1 MKKWGKRIVSGVI
14 AASILTGAAISKSE
28 PAKSMIASVVQAGTE
43 TSFMGELL
51 RGEYMDVF
59 TSWTEEEQKEF
70 YEALSPEKQAVFLEV
85 TNCQI
90 IKQLVKTGKIKKELD
105 QTVHKLQPYFLLLKK
120 GNKEKPEETVVM
132 KCINEI
138 EMSEY
143 ESTDQYLRQIIPEK
157 QLFYMDFYRSLEA
170 VKNGKGDIQVSVDYL
185 YKKLGFKEEEEK
197 QIQNMSVTHPP
208 AVMQKKAAAKAASD
222 GFSNFKAVSSLK
234 GLKDAIAGA
243 AKGAKIAV
251 RIDKGFSVT
260 SVIKTNGRHVKIYAD
275 SVSGHNLNRTSG
287 YKSTMI
293 EVNGGSLTLGAYD
306 GDGRA
311 KNNIYINGKGIAATA
326 PMIKVTSGQLYLNKY
341 SRITDGY
348 FLGDFAGGSGVELN
362 SGTSCYLFG
371 GKIDKCSSAS
381 SKDVSSS
388 SQKSSHGGGVLVN
401 NGASFYMFSGSI
413 ENCRAIHGGGIMGYG
428 TVRLY
433 GGTVS
438 GCAASNKKKDALGG
452 AVKMQGAINED
463 GKISATK
470 GDLGIWKYTRSSTWA
485 VNGKDGYQQGSTS
498 GVTLKNNNANAGGA
512 ICLNNSSKGVVQDC
526 SIYGNSSTGNGAGI
540 CLSNGSYKKG
550 ASLEIKGGAGIRDNT
565 SKGYGGGLY
574 CADSVKGS
582 ISGGSVY
589 SNTASY
595 GAGIYHEAE
604 FLISGGAIKTNHSDN
619 SGGGI
624 YAKGKLVMN
633 GGEISSNAAK
643 TYGGGAIIKNA
654 GGSFSGGKIKNNS
667 AVINGGGLQLDGT
680 VSFSNASVSEN
691 TASGKGGG
699 IAVSSGGGI
708 QMNKA
713 SVSAN
718 TAKVS
723 GGGIYI
729 DGTCKANGSSF
740 TGNQS
745 SGDGGA
751 VYVGSGTF
759 TTFQAN
765 QAVII
770 QGNSASG
777 NGSGIYNNHAV
788 ILNNNAH
795 VLNNQCK
802 NGTQRNVFH
811 GGSLFS
817 VEGNSEVDQEIYLA
831 RDRFITASSPYFA
844 NGNSLTARISMD
856 SANVRNGYAVVKGN
870 VTNAGDGNYKSGDAL
885 LYNQSAKGRFSFT
898 GTGYVL
904 RPGNYKK
911 ASSGCAPYSIV
922 LSQAYKIRY
931 DKNSKEE
938 IRNMPTEAVKYW
950 EEELRLSELRP
961 AGEAGAFVAWNTKSD
976 GTGDGYQPGNIY
988 TANMDVTLYALWPR
1002 YKVEYL
1008 PGIQGTSGK
1017 TDSQEQNKSED
1028 IFLRKNG
1035 FQSSEG
1041 KFMCWKQDT
1050 YNAKKRNEMEPT
1062 GYTELKEE
1070 KEGTNQD
1077 YLLGFSKKMKR
1088 LDADYKDGKNYS
1100 LLDMDDIFKMKAHW
1114 DRKPRIVLKDEKA
1127 IYLENEKVTKEKL
1140 LKNIQSCK
1148 DYEDGD
1154 LFDQLKIVRVKY
1166 DKSKLGY
1173 QPTEHYYSEGMGK
1186 TDLIDTYFLKL
1197 QKEEMVNVNITFE
1210 VQDSAENIVQKTAVI
1225 YVKYNNPP
1233 KLSTSNLAFFKTQL
1247 MEDPKN
1253 VLDEIYKNGEAH
1265 DIEDEEQGLKL
1276 ETTIIS
1282 PEPLTIE
1289 KLEDIG
1295 PHKITYQVIDS
1306 LNKKTKLDTE
1316 IYIADSNPY
1325 ITDKKYRV
1333 RFISKEYLDTLKDIS
1348 IWKKN
1353 KDLNKQLRMGFDK
1366 KKEDA
1371 ILSYKFKVGG

>member
-51 RGEYMDVF
+51 RGEYIEVF

-90 IKQLVKTGKIKKELD
+90 IKQFVKTGKTRKDLD

-132 KCINEI
+132 ECINEI

-170 VKNGKGDIQVSVDYL
+170 VKNGKGDIQESVDYL

-197 QIQNMSVTHPP
+197 QIQNTSASRPP
-208 AVMQKKAAAKAASD
+208 AMIQKKAAAKAASD

-275 SVSGHNLNRTSG
+275 SVSGHNLSRTSG

-348 FLGDFAGGSGVELN
+348 FLGDFAGGSGIELN

-413 ENCRAIHGGGIMGYG
+413 ENCKAIHGGGIMGYG

-452 AVKMQGAINED
+452 AVKIQGAINED

-498 GVTLKNNNANAGGA
+498 GITLKNNNANAGGA

-550 ASLEIKGGAGIRDNT
+550 ASLEIKGSAGIRDNT

-589 SNTASY
+589 NNTASY

-691 TASGKGGG
+691 TASEKGGG

-708 QMNKA
+708 QMNKS
-713 SVSAN
+713 SVSGN

-751 VYVGSGTF
+751 VYVGGGTF

-765 QAVII
+765 QAVTI

-777 NGSGIYNNHAV
+777 NGSGIYNNHEV

-802 NGTQRNVFH
+802 NGTQRNIFH

-844 NGNSLTARISMD
+844 NGNSLTARVSMD
-856 SANVRNGYAVVKGN
+856 SSNVRNGYAVVKGN
-870 VTNAGDGNYKSGDAL
+870 VTNTGDGNYKSGDAL
-885 LYNQSAKGRFSFT
+885 LHNQSVNGRFSFT
-898 GTGYVL
+898 GAGYVL

-950 EEELRLSELRP
+950 EEDLRLSELRP

-988 TANMDVTLYALWPR
+988 TANIDATLYALWPR

-1028 IFLRKNG
+1028 ILLRKNG

-1070 KEGTNQD
+1070 KQGRNQD

-1088 LDADYKDGKNYS
+1088 LSADYKDGKNYS
-1100 LLDMDDIFKMKAHW
+1100 LLDMDDIFKMKGQW
-1114 DRKPRIVLKDEKA
+1114 DFKPNIFLKDKKVF
-1127 IYLENEKVTKEKL
+1127 IENEKVDRDKL
-1140 LKNIQSCK
+1140 LELVESCN
-1148 DYEDGD
+1148 DLEDGD
-1154 LFDQLKIVRVKY
+1154 LTSNVRIIKIKY
-1166 DKSKLGY
+1166 DKTKGGWNPKE
-1173 QPTEHYYSEGMGK
+1173 QDFPVGMNK
-1186 TDLIDTYFLKL
+1186 TQLMDTYFMMLEKD
-1197 QKEEMVNVNITFE
+1197 ETVNVKVTYQVEDGAGNITE
-1210 VQDSAENIVQKTAVI
+1210 KVGNVYVI
-1225 YVKYNNPP
+1225 YNNPP
-1233 KLSTSNLAFFKTQL
+1233 KLHSFNLAFYQ
-1247 MEDPKN
+1247 EDVKIKPQTIQK
-1253 VLDEIYKNGEAH
+1253 EILENCKV
-1265 DIEDEEQGLKL
+1265 EDLEDDKQGLKVPVSVVDP
-1276 ETTIIS
+1276 S
-1282 PEPLTIE
+1282 PFLVE
-1289 KLEDIG
+1289 KLESIG
-1295 PHKITYQVIDS
+1295 EYKIVYQAIDS
-1306 LNKKTKLDTE
+1306 LGKKTKLESE
-1316 IYIADSNPY
+1316 IYIAENSPY
-1325 ITDKKYRV
+1325 KNSYIYHV
-1333 RFISKEYLDTLKDIS
+1333 RFINKEYFYTLKETS
-1348 IWKKN
+1348 KWKKDEELSA
-1353 KDLNKQLRMGFDK
+1353 DLRKQLDK
-1366 KKEDA
+1366 AKDDVVLK
-1371 ILSYKFKVGG
+1371 YHFKSEK